1 MPDTNPTATTTL
13 LSFLLLPAELRI
25 AIYHALL
32 SSSPFTTP
40 TSPLLRGALLSSSQL
55 SCELTYEM
63 PSFFFANL
71 SSTIASIQT
80 TWNATFPLSPLLITL
95 PAPGTLMQDA
105 CVGD

>member
-25 AIYHALL
+25 AIYH
-32 SSSPFTTP
+32 
-40 TSPLLRGALLSSSQL
+40 ALLSSSQL

>member
-1 MPDTNPTATTTL
+1 MLDTNPTATTTL

-55 SCELTYEM
+55 SSELTYEM
-63 PSFFFANL
+63 PSFFFANF

-80 TWNATFPLSPLLITL
+80 TWNATFPLNPLLITL